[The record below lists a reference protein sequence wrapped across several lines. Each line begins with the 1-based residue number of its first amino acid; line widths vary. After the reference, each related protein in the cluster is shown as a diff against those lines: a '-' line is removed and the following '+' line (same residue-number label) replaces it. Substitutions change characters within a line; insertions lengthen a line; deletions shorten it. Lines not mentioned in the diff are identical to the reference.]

1 MIQGSKQCVD
11 QCPEHMVKNGT
22 LCVDNCQKSENSMRY
37 FDFEE
42 LKCKMCKDTIE
53 GCNKCTNED
62 TNNSPIC
69 IVCDAGLFPTFNHKK
84 CTKCENLWDVY
95 DPELDKCIPCSEYFP
110 FCGRCEI
117 NDGEFVCHEC

>member
-1 MIQGSKQCVD
+1 
-11 QCPEHMVKNGT
+11 
-22 LCVDNCQKSENSMRY
+22 MRY

-42 LKCKMCKDTIE
+42 LKCKMCKDSIE
-53 GCNKCTNED
+53 GCNKCINED
-62 TNNSPIC
+62 INSPNC
-69 IVCDAGLFPTFNHKK
+69 VVCDAGLYPTFNFKK

-117 NDGEFVCHEC
+117 NDGEFVCHECLGSTKFLEPVDELIGTIACGCEDV